1 MAFYLQIPGIK
12 GSVTDSQHK
21 DWIAIHDVHFNTGN
35 YVSVKPGHVNDR
47 YTGIPSLSD
56 FVLSKLADIS
66 SPKLL
71 EASLGGKVFDK
82 VVIHF
87 CNNDQK
93 PYIEYTLHKAVV
105 NNYEINASNSLAVSH
120 THLKELFSLNAVK
133 IEMRYLPA
141 QGTPMSTAYD
151 QETAQ
156 LA

>member
-21 DWIAIHDVHFNTGN
+21 EWIAIHNVSFNTAS

-47 YTGIPSLSD
+47 SGSIPSVSD
-56 FVLSKLADIS
+56 FVLTKLADIS

-71 EASLGGKVFDK
+71 GANLGGKVFDK
-82 VVIHF
+82 VIIHA

-93 PYIEYTLHKAVV
+93 PYIEYTLHKAMVSTYDV
-105 NNYEINASNSLAVSH
+105 EGKNSEVGAH
-120 THLKELFSLNAVK
+120 TRIQETITLNATK

-141 QGTPMSTAYD
+141 NGTPVSIGYD
-151 QETAQ
+151 LETVE